1 LPGDIVDAA
10 TRSRMMSGIRGKDT
24 KPELVIRRG
33 LHGLGFRYRLYDS
46 RLPGRP
52 DLVLPRWRA
61 VIQVHGC
68 FWHGHDCPLF
78 RWPQTRQ
85 EFWHTKISRNV
96 GRDHETNEALDRAGW
111 RVLTVW
117 ECALKGPGR
126 LGADVVIKRIA
137 EWLHSGARTGEVRGT
152 DGAGR

>member
-1 LPGDIVDAA
+1 MPGDIVDAA
-10 TRSRMMSGIRGKDT
+10 TRSLMMSGIRAKDT

-33 LHGLGFRYRLYDS
+33 LHALGFRYKLHDRQ
-46 RLPGRP
+46 LPGRP
-52 DLVLPRWRA
+52 DVVLPRWHA

-85 EFWHTKISRNV
+85 EFWRAKIGRNV
-96 GRDHETNEALDRAGW
+96 ERDREVDVALDRAGW

-126 LGADVVIKRIA
+126 IGAEAAVTRVAK
-137 EWLHSGARTGEVRGT
+137 WLRSDERTGEVRGT
-152 DGAGR
+152 DGASR